1 MPKPSGFKGNKQD
14 LPQKPCVVCGR
25 AMSWRKSW
33 AKNWDH
39 VLYCSDR
46 CRADKPKTPNAS
58 PAPSS
63 PILSPIPRKKA
74 PA

>member
-14 LPQKPCVVCGR
+14 LPQKPCAVCGR

-33 AKNWDH
+33 AKNWDN

-46 CRADKPKTPNAS
+46 CRAGKNTA
-58 PAPSS
+58 
-63 PILSPIPRKKA
+63 KA
-74 PA
+74 AT

>member
-14 LPQKPCVVCGR
+14 LPQKPCAVCGR

-33 AKNWDH
+33 AKNWDS

-46 CRADKPKTPNAS
+46 CRADKSK
-58 PAPSS
+58 APSTC
-63 PILSPIPRKKA
+63 PPFLNIPRTKDKA
-74 PA
+74 

>member
-33 AKNWDH
+33 AKNWDN
-39 VLYCSDR
+39 VLYCSER
-46 CRADKPKTPNAS
+46 CRADKPKTP
-58 PAPSS
+58 
-63 PILSPIPRKKA
+63 LT
-74 PA
+74 